1 MAQPATRGDGGGDLP
16 DAALVVSVLQG
27 RRDAFEALFDRYA
40 RQVYTIAYRISGSP
54 TEAEDLTQDVFLR
67 AFRTLGTLRQP
78 QAFAAWLYQLTT
90 NVCLDALRRQR
101 VPQADLSEA
110 VIASYPDETR
120 WWAPEAVAVAGDDQR
135 AVWDTLARLAP
146 SQRAALTLRELH
158 GLTYGEIAATLGTS
172 VGAVEVLVFR
182 ARRRFR
188 TQYEKVAAG
197 ASGGPTER
205 TPRCHDVRASLAAAL
220 DNEESGGTTRAA
232 ALAHVRGCAACQA
245 EIAVLRRDNRARA
258 LLPLLPLPVAL
269 KGHVIVHLGALLGP
283 AIAGTG
289 VTTTASTLTTA
300 SGATGSGATA
310 AAAGGTTGAAATGAG
325 AGATALGAKAAA
337 LVGTKALL
345 IAAVVTTATVITMT
359 IPLLRS
365 HHAAV
370 TRQAAGHL
378 GQPAVTRRPPAAART
393 PPSRVVA
400 ARLATVIQGT
410 GQSGRYNGV
419 AAPARPRAAMPITP
433 TTYALPRQPPALPA
447 SRPSRAPVA
456 GGHRSQPRSARSL
469 HPAYRAHRATPRTAH
484 PTRVAPHAAHHSV
497 TTPHPL
503 HIRTHPTYTMR
514 RRVPSSHHATRRR
527 VPSSH
532 HATRRYRT
540 VRQAVHRT
548 VRQAVH
554 RTVRQAVHRTA
565 ARMPLAVFWPTGH
578 LLHFDRR
585 EALRLRTMSDASVV
599 VALQISGPT
608 APHSLGPRGPRV
620 YRFMLYTRTNG
631 HGDATVPLRY
641 AYVPTRP
648 ALVTLTVTVQAG
660 RRTTRQSVAMTLVR
674 H

>member
-1 MAQPATRGDGGGDLP
+1 MAQSATRGEGGGDLP
-16 DAALVVSVLQG
+16 DAALVASVLQG

-40 RQVYTIAYRISGSP
+40 RQVYTIAYRISGNP

-283 AIAGTG
+283 SIAGTG

-345 IAAVVTTATVITMT
+345 IAAVVTTATVVTMT
-359 IPLLRS
+359 IPLRRS

-400 ARLATVIQGT
+400 ARLATVVQGT
-410 GQSGRYNGV
+410 GHSGRYNGV

-447 SRPSRAPVA
+447 ARPSRTPVA
-456 GGHRSQPRSARSL
+456 GGHRSQPRSARAL
-469 HPAYRAHRATPRTAH
+469 HPAYRAHRAT
-484 PTRVAPHAAHHSV
+484 PHAAHHSV

-514 RRVPSSHHATRRR
+514 RT

-554 RTVRQAVHRTA
+554 RTA
-565 ARMPLAVFWPTGH
+565 AHMPLAVFWPTGH

-608 APHSLGPRGPRV
+608 ASHSLGPRGPRV